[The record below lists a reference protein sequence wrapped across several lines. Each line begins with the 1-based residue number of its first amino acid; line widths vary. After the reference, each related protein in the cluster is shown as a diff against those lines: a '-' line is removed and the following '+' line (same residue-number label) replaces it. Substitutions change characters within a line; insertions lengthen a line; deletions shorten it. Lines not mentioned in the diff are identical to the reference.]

1 MGKQKQD
8 TEKELVESKKHSRRL
23 ESSLVNVSKSSLA
36 SEVVNLQAQLQTLQ
50 AQSSQSQ
57 SDLEVLEKSL
67 SAATAEN
74 QRLQQALEV
83 KAEDFGLVGDLRAQL
98 LYEVAEARSER
109 ERAERSVKPL
119 EADIA
124 LLRKQLEG
132 AFTTIEELK
141 LVREANNEEMIRLEG
156 NLHSETEVRIE
167 LEGELERALEEKA
180 RLLTLVDELNRRKA
194 PACAIQTEHKAVL
207 TDPDETVRR
216 LEREVRDR
224 DETIRRQAEL
234 HKQEIE
240 EMRTTLAGLE
250 TALSQAK
257 TGSPPPPV
265 PVVQAESQPR
275 GETALLRKTDLP
287 ADPSRFRALIAE
299 ERKRT
304 EELMR
309 RYRPKP

>member
-1 MGKQKQD
+1 M
-8 TEKELVESKKHSRRL
+8 ESKKYSRRL
-23 ESSLVNVSKSSLA
+23 ESSLATASKSSLA
-36 SEVVNLQAQLQTLQ
+36 SEVSTLQTQLSTLQ
-50 AQSSQSQ
+50 AQCSQSK
-57 SDLEVLEKSL
+57 SDLEALGKSL
-67 SAATAEN
+67 SSAAAEN

-98 LYEVAEARSER
+98 LYEVAESRKER

-132 AFTTIEELK
+132 AYTTIEELK

-156 NLHSETEVRIE
+156 NLHSETEVRVD
-167 LEGELERALEEKA
+167 LEAELERALEEKA
-180 RLLTLVDELNRRKA
+180 RLLTLVDELNRR
-194 PACAIQTEHKAVL
+194 PTPPCAVKTEHKAVL
-207 TDPDETVRR
+207 TDLDGTVGR

-224 DETIRRQAEL
+224 DETLRRQAAL
-234 HKQEIE
+234 HKQEME
-240 EMRTTLAGLE
+240 EIRTTLAGLE
-250 TALSQAK
+250 TALLQAK
-257 TGSPPPPV
+257 AGSPPPPV
-265 PVVQAESQPR
+265 PGVQVESQPG
-275 GETALLRKTDLP
+275 GETLTTVLPLHEGSAPLRKSDLP
-287 ADPSRFRALIAE
+287 TDHSRFSVLIAE